1 METQINTTVVINSLE
16 NLVKFL
22 DKATTRGVFNLE
34 DCGVIIGSVQVIKK
48 AIDAIEHI
56 QKNIEKSKS

>member
-1 METQINTTVVINSLE
+1 MTNSLE

-34 DCGVIIGSVQVIKK
+34 ECALIIGSIQVIKK
-48 AIDAIEHI
+48 TIET
-56 QKNIEKSKS
+56 IEKQKIKS